1 MRFRFCGAGNTLRGE
16 PGVARSQETIR
27 IPRLRAVV
35 ASLVI
40 LVTIGLLVFLQ
51 RYRGADRTAMALSL
65 LTGGG
70 LCLVVAL
77 AWFQRRFSGAVMTRR
92 DLRRIGLRSGAVA
105 GVCTAGV
112 GVCLLA
118 ARWAIDQLAGPAGE
132 RFFPAFLRALAALG
146 LEMALGFPAYLAVGA
161 VVGVLVGLVV
171 AEAIGISA
179 ERVPSVVPEP
189 AADGEAMH
197 ASQMET

>member
-1 MRFRFCGAGNTLRGE
+1 M
-16 PGVARSQETIR
+16 ARSDELIR

-35 ASLVI
+35 VALAI

-70 LCLVVAL
+70 LCLVAAL
-77 AWFQRRFSGAVMTRR
+77 AGFQRGFSGRVMTRR
-92 DLRRIGLRSGAVA
+92 DLWRIGLRSGAVA

-161 VVGVLVGLVV
+161 VVGLLAGLLV

-179 ERVPSVVPEP
+179 ERVPSVVPEH
-189 AADGEAMH
+189 AADGKTMH

>member
-1 MRFRFCGAGNTLRGE
+1 M
-16 PGVARSQETIR
+16 ARSDESIR
-27 IPRLRAVV
+27 IPRLRALV
-35 ASLVI
+35 AALAI

-70 LCLVVAL
+70 LCLVGAL
-77 AWFQRRFSGAVMTRR
+77 AWFQRRFSGTVMTRGV
-92 DLRRIGLRSGAVA
+92 LWRIGLRSGALA

-146 LEMALGFPAYLAVGA
+146 LEMALGLPAYLAVGA
-161 VVGVLVGLVV
+161 VVGLLAGLFV

-179 ERVPSVVPEP
+179 ERVASGDPAP
-189 AADGEAMH
+189 AADREGMH

>member
-1 MRFRFCGAGNTLRGE
+1 M
-16 PGVARSQETIR
+16 ARSQEAIR
-27 IPRLRAVV
+27 IPRLRAVIV
-35 ASLVI
+35 ALAI

-77 AWFQRRFSGAVMTRR
+77 AWFQRRFCGRVMTRR
-92 DLRRIGLRSGAVA
+92 DLWRIGLRSGAVA

-118 ARWAIDQLAGPAGE
+118 VRWAIDQLAGPAGE
-132 RFFPAFLRALAALG
+132 RFLPAFLRALVALG

-161 VVGVLVGLVV
+161 VVGVLSGLIV

-179 ERVPSVVPEP
+179 ERVPSGMSAP

-197 ASQMET
+197 ASRMEK